1 MPDTPFSVFPPRVL
15 QKPWA
20 ASSGLDS
27 FLLKHSSP
35 ETLSGQNSLACP
47 QNISAT
53 QSPLYPE
60 KTGTL
65 WLSPAGSSD
74 SADRPG

>member
-1 MPDTPFSVFPPRVL
+1 MPDTPSSVFPPRVL

-35 ETLSGQNSLACP
+35 EVLSGQNSLGCP
-47 QNISAT
+47 RNISAN
-53 QSPLYPE
+53 QSPFYPE

-65 WLSPAGSSD
+65 WLSPASCSD
-74 SADRPG
+74 NLGR